1 MNLIDLIILIVLAVT
16 IYTEAR
22 RGFLIVLLD
31 ILRVIIALVIG
42 GLGYFIGARIFH
54 NLEIGLFLFLFLAL
68 ATVFIIPRIFKILP
82 SQKEPLVSKIFG
94 GLLGFV
100 LGIFICLGVI
110 LIIAIIPTFRD
121 DVDQSILS
129 QPILSIIPAIHYEAD
144 VLNLRMPSMGSTAL
158 NFDDEG
164 NTVVQRH
171 VLKERVNFLR
181 LDNSTCIECGAR
193 VNFVGYKRRGG
204 LLVSPLFVC
213 PNCGR
218 TSDGCQTFEG
228 FHKIY
233 GHCPIEIVEKSGPID
248 CGVWYNHRPVYPKG
262 VCPVCGRSLDE
273 SKFRI
278 RIYDD

>member
-1 MNLIDLIILIVLAVT
+1 MNFIDLIILIVLAVT

-22 RGFLIVLLD
+22 RGFLLVLLD
-31 ILRVIIALVIG
+31 ILRVIISLVIG
-42 GLGYFIGARIFH
+42 GLGYFIGTRIFH

-68 ATVFIIPRIFKILP
+68 GTVFVIPRIFKILP
-82 SQKEPLVSKIFG
+82 SQKEPLVSKMFG

-110 LIIAIIPTFRD
+110 LIIATIPTLRD
-121 DVDQSILS
+121 DVDQSVLS
-129 QPILSIIPAIHYEAD
+129 QPILLIIPAIHYEAD

-158 NFDDEG
+158 NFDEEG
-164 NTVVQRH
+164 NPVVQRY
-171 VLKERVNFLR
+171 VLRERVNFLR
-181 LDNSTCIECGAR
+181 LDFSTCIECNAK
-193 VNFVGYKRRGG
+193 VNFAGYKRRGG

-213 PNCGR
+213 PNCSR
-218 TSDGCQTFEG
+218 KSDGCQTFEG

-233 GHCPIEIVEKSGPID
+233 GYCPIEIVEKSGPID
-248 CGVWYNHRPVYPKG
+248 CGVWNNNRPVYPKG
-262 VCPVCGRSLDE
+262 ICPVCGRYLDE

>member
-1 MNLIDLIILIVLAVT
+1 MNFIDLIILIVLAVT

-158 NFDDEG
+158 NFDEEG

-181 LDNSTCIECGAR
+181 LDNSTCIECGAK

-248 CGVWYNHRPVYPKG
+248 CGVWNNHRPVYPKG
-262 VCPVCGRSLDE
+262 VCPVCGKSLDE